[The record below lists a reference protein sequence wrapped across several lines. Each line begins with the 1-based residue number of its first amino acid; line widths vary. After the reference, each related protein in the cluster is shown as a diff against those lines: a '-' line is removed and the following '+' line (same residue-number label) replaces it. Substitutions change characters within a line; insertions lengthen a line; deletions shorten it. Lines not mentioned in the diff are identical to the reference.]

1 MNVEETT
8 VQDKSQYAAVPLTY
22 FAWI

>member
-8 VQDKSQYAAVPLTY
+8 VEKDMKLRAM
-22 FAWI
+22 